1 MSVLKKNEQ
10 RICMVSDQLSVG
22 GAERY
27 AAFLSQYL
35 EKNSCKVHH
44 VIVVDKI
51 EYDYAGELLNLGKLK
66 NKSNRFFN
74 KLLRLWT
81 LYRFFSKTKFDY
93 IIDFRVKN
101 KQLQEFFIAKFIY
114 KAPLIVVVQN
124 FDTDLYFPKNKFLAK
139 HIYSHCYK
147 IITVSKKIKDKIIDQ
162 YCYKNIKIVYNPLD
176 FNYIEEKAN
185 DPIAM
190 DYKYI
195 IAAGRMENNIKQF
208 DQLILSYSKS
218 ILPSKDIK
226 LLLIGDGLLRKSF
239 EDLAR
244 ELGIQDKV
252 IFKGHVSNPFQYY
265 KKAQFLVLSSLNEGL
280 PFVLV
285 ESLICGTPLVAF
297 DCNSGPSEIIIPNE
311 NGILVEDQNFDKLTQ
326 AMNTMVEDEKFYN
339 YCKANAKASVSQFN
353 MEIIGKQWLEVLK

>member
-27 AAFLSQYL
+27 AAFLSQYF
-35 EKNSCKVHH
+35 EKNNCKVHH
-44 VIVVDKI
+44 IIVLDKI

-66 NKSNRFFN
+66 NKSNGFFN
-74 KLLRLWT
+74 KLHRFWT
-81 LYRFFSKTKFDY
+81 LSRFFANNKFDY

-114 KAPLIVVVQN
+114 NAPLLVVVQN

-147 IITVSKKIKDKIIDQ
+147 IVTVSKKIKDRIIDR
-162 YCYKNIKIVYNPLD
+162 YCYKNIEIIYNPLD

-185 DPIAM
+185 ATVAL

-218 ILPSKDIK
+218 ILPSRDIK
-226 LLLIGDGLLRKSF
+226 LMLIGDGLLRKGF
-239 EDLAR
+239 EGLVK

-252 IFKGHVSNPFQYY
+252 LFKGHVSNPFQYY

-311 NGILVEDQNFDKLTQ
+311 NGILVEDQNFEKLTQ
-326 AMNTMVEDEKFYN
+326 AMNTMVEDEKLYN
-339 YCKANAKASVSQFN
+339 YCKDNAKASASHFDL
-353 MEIIGKQWLEVLK
+353 EIIGKQWFKVLK